1 MRLLLQTTTG
11 APESAMRLV
20 EAKARMPGPGE
31 LGVQVLAAPIHP
43 IDLLRARGL
52 YPLALPSPGIP
63 GSEGVARVVELGT
76 GVRSLW
82 KIGDL
87 CLLPPRFGSY
97 RSYANLSAA
106 RAVPIPAQ
114 IDPLQASMLII
125 NPLSADLLLDR
136 CQDQGAKSFF
146 NLPASGAVGQSLMAL
161 AKHRGMTS
169 INLVRNARWV
179 PWLKTIDP
187 AATVEIFDD
196 WIERAPSGTSKVA
209 FDGVGGSDA
218 QKLALRLE
226 APGSLHVYGAASR
239 KPPQIGLSELVFK
252 GLCLRGFWLHRWMRA
267 RSQIEI
273 NQRIAKLADLMGQ
286 GALKIKTAGTF
297 TLDEY
302 KDAFAAAQSP
312 QTFGKVILLPSS

>member
-1 MRLLLQTTTG
+1 MRLLLQTTAG
-11 APESAMRLV
+11 EPESAIRLV
-20 EAKARMPGPGE
+20 EAKTRTPGPGE

-52 YPLALPSPGIP
+52 YPLTLPSPGIP

-76 GVRSLW
+76 DDCSPW
-82 KIGDL
+82 KVGDL

-106 RAVPIPAQ
+106 RAIPIPAH
-114 IDPLQASMLII
+114 IDPIQASMLII

-136 CQDQGAKSFF
+136 CQDQGANSFV

-169 INLVRNARWV
+169 INLVRNPRWV

-187 AATVEIFDD
+187 AAAVEVFED
-196 WIERAPSGTSKVA
+196 WIGRAHASPPKIA
-209 FDGVGGSDA
+209 FDGVGGTYA
-218 QKLALRLE
+218 RELALRLE
-226 APGSLHVYGAASR
+226 APGILHVYGAASR
-239 KPPQIGLSELVFK
+239 RSPQIGLSELVFE

-267 RSQIEI
+267 RTSIEI
-273 NQRIAKLADLMGQ
+273 NQRIATLAELMGR

-302 KDAFAAAQSP
+302 KDAFAAARNP
-312 QTFGKVILLPSS
+312 ATFGKVILLPNP